1 MHFNY
6 HFLKFLI
13 PELERKFVGMEIM
26 ECFSQNKDELVIGCS
41 LQNNEAYIRAN
52 LLPSVSCLAFPDGFK
67 RSKKN
72 TISLFPE
79 LIGKKITGID
89 PIKFER
95 AFVISLSD
103 GSNLLFKLHGT
114 RSNILYFHVGSK
126 LPLLLFR
133 NELRDDKEIEI
144 ESLAKELT
152 LDYDTFKFLEGNA
165 SKFLPTLG
173 KIPRE
178 WLKSNG
184 YLEGSID
191 KKWELMTTLL
201 DMLESPLYHIVHQG
215 NEYLLSLLPA
225 PDSLFQTEDPIKA
238 CNELFRYRVVIQ
250 SFEKEKNHW
259 LKQLEDQNKRTVAY
273 IQKTTQKL
281 EGLENEISPS
291 QTADIIM
298 ANLHLIEKGQED
310 IELFNFYSGKHELFK
325 LKREQSPQKY
335 AENLY
340 RKSKN
345 RKKETEQL
353 FLNLIEKEKL
363 LGQTNEWIA
372 EIKEFSDFRSL
383 RDFIKRNHLTPKSKE
398 QEEQVPYKRFEIE
411 GFEILVGKSA
421 KANDELLRNF
431 AWKEDLWLHA
441 KDVSGSHVLIK
452 YRSGINFP
460 KSVIER
466 AAELAAYYSKNK
478 NDSLAPVIYTP
489 SKYVRKIKGSA
500 PGAVMVDKESV
511 LMVPPKGPQED
522 HS

>member
-13 PELERKFVGMEIM
+13 PALENKFVGKEIL

-41 LQNNEAYIRAN
+41 GQDEEAYIRAN

-79 LIGKKITGID
+79 LIGKKITAID
-89 PIKFER
+89 LIKFER
-95 AFVISLSD
+95 AFLIKLSD
-103 GSNLLFKLHGT
+103 GNLLLFKLHGT
-114 RSNILYFHVGSK
+114 RSNIIYYHSGSK
-126 LPLLLFR
+126 LPDLLFR
-133 NELRDDKEIEI
+133 NELRDDKEIQI
-144 ESLAKELT
+144 EDLAKVLT
-152 LDYDTFKFLEGNA
+152 LDYETFRSLEGNA

-178 WLKSNG
+178 WLKNNG
-184 YLEGSID
+184 YPDVGIEG
-191 KKWELMTTLL
+191 KWQLMTSLL
-201 DMLESPLYHIVHQG
+201 DMLDSPLYHIIRKG
-215 NEYLLSLLPA
+215 NEYLLSLLPSQ
-225 PDSLFQTEDPIKA
+225 DSLFQTEDPIIA
-238 CNELFRYRVVIQ
+238 CDELFRYRVVIQ

-259 LKQLEDQNKRTVAY
+259 LKQLEDQKKRTAAY
-273 IQKTTQKL
+273 ILKTKQKL
-281 EGLENEISPS
+281 EALENEISPS

-298 ANLHLIEKGQED
+298 ANLHQIEKGQEE
-310 IELFNFYSGKHELFK
+310 IELLNFYSGKQELFK

-363 LGQTNEWIA
+363 LEQTTSWIE
-372 EIKEFSDFRSL
+372 EIKRYSDFRSL

-398 QEEQVPYKRFEIE
+398 QEEQIPYKRFEIE

-441 KDVSGSHVLIK
+441 KDVSGSHVLVK
-452 YRSGINFP
+452 HRSGINFP
-460 KSVIER
+460 KTVIER

-511 LMVPPKGPQED
+511 LMVPPKGP
-522 HS
+522 